1 MPVRNFATG
10 EWEITYGDTLDS
22 FNTSGKNGFYYQVF
36 KKKDADGNVILD
48 SEGNPQND
56 IDNYDEIFWDEDNPD
71 PKPSK
76 SAVDAKFKELVAD
89 YAAKEYA
96 RNRKIEYDRLNQFEL
111 MTDDN
116 ANSTTTHAD
125 AIAAIKAKW
134 PKDNSGPK

>member
-1 MPVRNFATG
+1 MPTRNFASG

-22 FNTSGKNGFYYQVF
+22 FNTSGENGFYYQVW

-89 YAAKEYA
+89 HAAKEYA

-125 AIAAIKAKW
+125 AIAAIKTKW

>member
-1 MPVRNFATG
+1 M
-10 EWEITYGDTLDS
+10 DS
-22 FNTSGKNGFYYQVF
+22 IIKSV

-125 AIAAIKAKW
+125 AIAAIKTKW

>member
-1 MPVRNFATG
+1 MPTRNFASG

-22 FNTSGKNGFYYQVF
+22 FNTSGENGFYYQVW

-125 AIAAIKAKW
+125 AIAAIKTKW

>member
-1 MPVRNFATG
+1 MPLKNIKTG
-10 EWEITYGDTLDS
+10 EYEITYGDTLQS
-22 FNTSGKNGFYYQVF
+22 FNDSGKNTCYYQSF
-36 KKKDADGNVILD
+36 KKKDADGNVLLD
-48 SEGNPQND
+48 SDGYPQND
-56 IDNYDEIFWDEDNPD
+56 NDNYDEIFWHEDNPD

-96 RNRKIEYDRLNQFEL
+96 RNRKEEYDRLNQFEL

-125 AIAAIKAKW
+125 AIAAIKTKW

>member
-1 MPVRNFATG
+1 MPTRNFASG

-22 FNTSGKNGFYYQVF
+22 FNTSGENGFYYQVW

-56 IDNYDEIFWDEDNPD
+56 IDNYDEIFWDENNPD

-89 YAAKEYA
+89 YAAKAYA
-96 RNRKIEYDRLNQFEL
+96 RNRKEEYDQLNQFEL

-116 ANSTTTHAD
+116 ANGTTSHKD
-125 AIAAIKAKW
+125 AITAVKAKW